1 MKGGFTTNPAPIKV
15 HDGVHDSRKPSNLSS
30 NETIMKRNQ
39 EQLSALHTQALALL
53 QGNRLEEAKAL
64 YSRICN
70 LDPEDADAWYKLATI
85 HGMLGNID
93 EAGNCCRKVIALR
106 PDHSEAHANLGNVLF
121 HRGAHAEAIAHYQT
135 AVRSNPGNAP
145 AYNNLGNALKISG
158 RLDEAMES
166 YKRAIAV
173 NPAYAVAHFNFGIA
187 LQEARHLQE
196 AGDCFR
202 RAVALNG
209 NYAEAYNNLGMVLKA
224 QSRLEEAKAAL
235 QQALAIKPRYAEAV
249 YNLAN
254 IYLALGKFDNAV
266 DHFRQA
272 LEIKP
277 DYADAY
283 NNLGTA
289 LNEQGHT
296 ALALENYRQAIAV
309 NPQHAGAYNN
319 LAILFRDQGQTAAAD
334 EMAQRALQ
342 IRPDFADAYNTLGN
356 IRSWQG
362 RPDAA
367 VEMFEKAL
375 ELAPDHV
382 SAHSN
387 LVMMM
392 QYLPRYSADDL
403 LTAAKDWNARHARA
417 VPRLAS
423 PANAPDPQRRLRIG
437 YVSADFHH
445 HPVGIFIEAV
455 LSQHDKTRYEIF
467 CYYNGNHT
475 DTLTESLQQYADHW
489 RAIKGESDQS
499 VAERIRRDGIDI
511 LVDLS
516 GHTQSHRL
524 LVFPRRP
531 APVQLSWM
539 GYFATTGVDGV
550 DYIIADRFVIP
561 PAEER
566 YYTEQVERLPHGY
579 LCFTPPELPI
589 TVGPLPARLRG
600 AITFGCFN
608 NPAKITPE
616 VITCWSRLL
625 HALPDARLHLKYKF
639 FAESEAVLYFQNAF
653 TAHGIDAQRIRFAG
667 QSPYPEYLDSYNG
680 IDIALDPFPF
690 NGCTTSVEALWMGVP
705 VITLSGDR
713 FAGHMGESIMKNL
726 DLYECVANS
735 QEDYL
740 EKAIALAADL
750 PRLADLRSRL
760 RERLLNSPLC
770 DGPTFT
776 RNLETLYRK
785 LWTNWCQAR
794 STARA

>member
-1 MKGGFTTNPAPIKV
+1 
-15 HDGVHDSRKPSNLSS
+15 
-30 NETIMKRNQ
+30 MKRDQ
-39 EQLSALHTQALALL
+39 EQLSALHKQGLTLL
-53 QGNRLEEAKAL
+53 QSNRLEEAKAL
-64 YSRICN
+64 YTRIGD
-70 LDPEDADAWYKLATI
+70 LDPEDADAWYKLGAI

-93 EAGNCCRKVIALR
+93 EAGKCCRKVIALR
-106 PDHSEAHANLGNVLF
+106 PDHSEAHASLGNVLF

-135 AVRSNPGNAP
+135 AVRINPGNAS
-145 AYNNLGNALKISG
+145 AYNNLGNALKHSG

-187 LQEARHLQE
+187 LQQAGRLQE
-196 AGDCFR
+196 AGDCFG

-209 NYAEAYNNLGMVLKA
+209 DYAEAYNNLGMILKA

-235 QQALAIKPRYAEAV
+235 QQALAIKPRYAEAM

-254 IYLALGKFDNAV
+254 VDLAQGQLENAV
-266 DHFRQA
+266 DHYRRA
-272 LEIKP
+272 LDIKP

-289 LNEQGHT
+289 LKEQGHS
-296 ALALENYRQAIAV
+296 ALAIENFRQAIAV

-319 LAILFRDQGQTAAAD
+319 LAVLFRDQGRTSAAE
-334 EMAQRALQ
+334 EMARRALQ
-342 IRPDFADAYNTLGN
+342 IRPDFADAYNALGN
-356 IRSWQG
+356 ICSAQG
-362 RPDAA
+362 KPDAA

-403 LTAAKDWNARHARA
+403 LAAARDWNARHARS
-417 VPRLAS
+417 VPRLTP
-423 PANAPDPQRRLRIG
+423 PANAPEPQRRLRIG

-445 HPVGIFIEAV
+445 HPVGFFIEAV
-455 LSQHDKTRYEIF
+455 LSRHDKKRYEIF
-467 CYYNGNHT
+467 CYYNGGNP
-475 DTLTESLQQYADHW
+475 DTLTARLQKSADHW
-489 RAIKGESDQS
+489 RAIKGQSDRD
-499 VAERIRRDGIDI
+499 VAERVRRDGIDI

-516 GHTQSHRL
+516 GHTQGHRL

-531 APVQLSWM
+531 APVQLTWM
-539 GYFATTGVDGV
+539 GYFATTGVDGM

-561 PAEER
+561 PAEEHF
-566 YYTEQVERLPHGY
+566 YTERVERLPHGY

-589 TVGPLPARLRG
+589 AVGPLPAHTQG

-608 NPAKITPE
+608 NPAKITPD
-616 VITCWSRLL
+616 VIACWSRLL
-625 HALPDARLHLKYKF
+625 HALPAARLHLKYKF
-639 FAESEAVLYFQNAF
+639 FAENEAVHYFRNAF
-653 TAHGIDAQRIRFAG
+653 AAHGIDTQRIRFAG
-667 QSPYPEYLDSYNG
+667 QSPRTEYLDSYNG

-713 FAGHMGESIMKNL
+713 FAGHMGETIMKNL
-726 DLYECVANS
+726 DLYECVADS
-735 QEDYL
+735 RDDYL
-740 EKAIALAADL
+740 EKAVALAADL

-770 DGPTFT
+770 DGPSFT
-776 RNLETLYRK
+776 RDLETLYRK
-785 LWTNWCQAR
+785 LWVNWCQAR
-794 STARA
+794 AASHSK

>member
-1 MKGGFTTNPAPIKV
+1 MTR
-15 HDGVHDSRKPSNLSS
+15 D
-30 NETIMKRNQ
+30 E
-39 EQLSALHTQALALL
+39 EQLNALHRQGLALL
-53 QGNRLEEAKAL
+53 QNNRLAEAKAL
-64 YSRICN
+64 YTRIV
-70 LDPEDADAWYKLATI
+70 DIKPEDADAWYKLGTLQ
-85 HGMLGNID
+85 GMLGNID

-121 HRGAHAEAIAHYQT
+121 YRGAHAEAISHYQT
-135 AVRSNPGNAP
+135 AVRINPGNAP
-145 AYNNLGNALKISG
+145 AHNNLGNALKISG

-173 NPAYAVAHFNFGIA
+173 NPNYAVAHFNFGIA
-187 LQEARHLQE
+187 LQEAGRLQE

-224 QSRLEEAKAAL
+224 QDNLEEAKGAL
-235 QQALAIKPRYAEAV
+235 QTALTIKPQYAEAM

-254 IYLALGKFDNAV
+254 VYLALNRLDSAV
-266 DHFRQA
+266 EHFRQA
-272 LEIKP
+272 LAIKP

-289 LNEQGHT
+289 LKEQGHA
-296 ALALENYRQAIAV
+296 ALAMENYRRAIAV

-319 LAILFRDQGQTAAAD
+319 LAILFRDQGQAAAAD

-362 RPDAA
+362 KPAA
-367 VEMFEKAL
+367 AMEMFEKAL
-375 ELAPDHV
+375 ELAPDHI

-403 LTAAKDWNARHARA
+403 LAAVKEWNARHARA
-417 VPRLAS
+417 IPPMAP
-423 PANAPDPQRRLRIG
+423 PANSPDPQRRLRIA
-437 YVSADFHH
+437 YVSGDFHH
-445 HPVGIFIEAV
+445 HPVGFFIEAV
-455 LSQHDKTRYEIF
+455 LSQHDKAGHEIF
-467 CYYNGNHT
+467 CYYNGNNP
-475 DTLTESLQQYADHW
+475 DSLTARLQKNADHW
-489 RAIKGESDQS
+489 REIRGQSDQA

-516 GHTQSHRL
+516 GHTQGHRL

-531 APVQLSWM
+531 APVQITWM
-539 GYFATTGVDGV
+539 GYFATTGVDGM

-561 PAEER
+561 PEEER

-579 LCFTPPELPI
+579 LCFTPPDLPI
-589 TVGPLPARLRG
+589 AVGPLPAHSQG

-616 VITCWSRLL
+616 VIACWSRLL

-639 FAESEAVLYFQNAF
+639 FAESDAVRYFRNAF
-653 TAHGIDAQRIRFAG
+653 AAHGIDTQRIRFSE
-667 QSPYPEYLDSYNG
+667 QSPRPEYLDSYNG

-690 NGCTTSVEALWMGVP
+690 NGCTTSVETLWMGVP

-713 FAGHMGESIMKNL
+713 FAAHMGESIMKNL
-726 DLYECVANS
+726 ELYECVANNPD
-735 QEDYL
+735 DYL

-750 PRLADLRSRL
+750 PRLADLRAGL
-760 RERLLNSPLC
+760 RTRLLNSPLC
-770 DGPTFT
+770 DGPAFT
-776 RNLETLYRK
+776 RDLETLYRK
-785 LWTNWCQAR
+785 LWMNWCQTRDTSR
-794 STARA
+794 STS

>member
-1 MKGGFTTNPAPIKV
+1 
-15 HDGVHDSRKPSNLSS
+15 
-30 NETIMKRNQ
+30 MKRDQ
-39 EQLSALHTQALALL
+39 EQLSALHRQGLTLL
-53 QGNRLEEAKAL
+53 QSNRLEEAKAL
-64 YSRICN
+64 YTRIGD
-70 LDPEDADAWYKLATI
+70 LDPEDADAWYRLGTI

-93 EAGNCCRKVIALR
+93 EAGRCCRKVIALR

-135 AVRSNPGNAP
+135 AVHINPGNAP
-145 AYNNLGNALKISG
+145 AYNNLGNALKLSG

-166 YKRAIAV
+166 YERAIAA

-187 LQEARHLQE
+187 LQQAGRLQE
-196 AGDCFR
+196 AGDCFG

-209 NYAEAYNNLGMVLKA
+209 DYAEAYNNLGMVLKA

-235 QQALAIKPRYAEAV
+235 QQALAIKPRYAEAM

-254 IYLALGKFDNAV
+254 VDLAQGRPENAV
-266 DHFRQA
+266 DHYRRA
-272 LEIKP
+272 LAIKP

-289 LNEQGHT
+289 LKEQGHS
-296 ALALENYRQAIAV
+296 ALAIENFRQAIAV

-319 LAILFRDQGQTAAAD
+319 LAILFRDQGQTSAAE
-334 EMAQRALQ
+334 EMARHALQ

-356 IRSWQG
+356 IRSAQG
-362 RPDAA
+362 KPDAA

-403 LTAAKDWNARHARA
+403 LAAAKDWNARHARS
-417 VPRLAS
+417 VPCLTP

-445 HPVGIFIEAV
+445 HPVGFFIEAV
-455 LSQHDKTRYEIF
+455 LSRHDKNRYEIF
-467 CYYNGNHT
+467 CYYNGGNP
-475 DTLTESLQQYADHW
+475 DTLTARLQKSADHW
-489 RAIKGESDQS
+489 RAVKGQSDQD

-516 GHTQSHRL
+516 GHTQGHRL

-531 APVQLSWM
+531 APVQLTWM
-539 GYFATTGVDGV
+539 GYFATTGVDGM

-561 PAEER
+561 PAEEH

-589 TVGPLPARLRG
+589 AVGPLPAHAQG
-600 AITFGCFN
+600 TITFGCFN
-608 NPAKITPE
+608 NPAKITPD
-616 VITCWSRLL
+616 VIACWSRLL

-639 FAESEAVLYFQNAF
+639 FAENEAVHYFQNAF
-653 TAHGIDAQRIRFAG
+653 AAHGIDTQRIRFAG
-667 QSPYPEYLDSYNG
+667 QSPRTEYLDSYNG

-713 FAGHMGESIMKNL
+713 FAGHMGETIMKNL
-726 DLYECVANS
+726 DLYECVADS
-735 QEDYL
+735 RDDYL
-740 EKAIALAADL
+740 EKAVALAADL

-760 RERLLNSPLC
+760 RATPEANGGGAAGLVRLRIAGAPSPAGRRC
-770 DGPTFT
+770 PAS
-776 RNLETLYRK
+776 RPRP
-785 LWTNWCQAR
+785 APP
-794 STARA
+794 